1 MPLLAY
7 SILRVGGRG
16 AWRGGREA
24 ASHAFPKSDTASSPI
39 YALAFA
45 LPAMEEGVPPQ
56 RELMLLVQANDC
68 VQFNKKIS
76 LRAASLQVSVCE
88 ALAHA

>member
-1 MPLLAY
+1 
-7 SILRVGGRG
+7 
-16 AWRGGREA
+16 
-24 ASHAFPKSDTASSPI
+24 
-39 YALAFA
+39 
-45 LPAMEEGVPPQ
+45 MEEGVPPQ

>member
-1 MPLLAY
+1 MY
-7 SILRVGGRG
+7 SVRACVIPAIPQQRGHAQRHSPRVTQPR
-16 AWRGGREA
+16 
-24 ASHAFPKSDTASSPI
+24 PPYPI

-76 LRAASLQVSVCE
+76 LPAASLQVSVCE